1 MLRLGLARVSGL
13 HSCCRPILT
22 TPALRPFPSS
32 PLLPCSPSL
41 PCSSSLPLLLAR
53 QSSFYKGSGADAL
66 WATMAGV
73 SQQGKKRG
81 RAKNTMQKKDLN
93 RGQKIGYGKARVAW
107 PVLTKKASFMEKG
120 ECGVSVWKV
129 MVLLALVNCSGVK
142 KLGISVCLRKDFL
155 GK

>member
-13 HSCCRPILT
+13 QICCRPILT
-22 TPALRPFPSS
+22 TPALRPLPS
-32 PLLPCSPSL
+32 PSPSL
-41 PCSSSLPLLLAR
+41 PSLPSLSLLAR

-107 PVLTKKASFMEKG
+107 PVLTKKATFVEKG
-120 ECGVSVWKV
+120 ECRVSLQTV
-129 MVLLALVNCSGVK
+129 MFLLALFRCS
-142 KLGISVCLRKDFL
+142 
-155 GK
+155 